1 MPIVALLSLFTV
13 KSYVAS
19 KSNPV
24 GNAKEELLL
33 LLIVIVLALLELPPA
48 SVFALS
54 CYTPPLNVIL

>member
-1 MPIVALLSLFTV
+1 MLFQ
-13 KSYVAS
+13 

-33 LLIVIVLALLELPPA
+33 LLIVIVLELLELPPD

-54 CYTPPLNVIL
+54 CCTPPLNVIL